1 MQQQSIYK
9 EFARYY
15 DLIYSQ
21 KDYKGEVL
29 TIKRLIS
36 KYKKTKGRDLL
47 EVACGTGGH
56 VRYLSDDFQIVATDV
71 NAEMLEVARK
81 SIKGVAFKKAD
92 MINLNLGREFDVII
106 CLFSSIG
113 YVRTYPNVKRTLY
126 NFAHHLKKDGVAI
139 IEPWFTKSGYKIG
152 SPHLTIYEDDN
163 IKIARNCV
171 SKSHGNVSILDMH
184 YLVAERN
191 KGVKYFV
198 DRHELGMFE
207 HEKVLQFM
215 KDAGLQSRFLKNGL
229 SKDRGIFVGTKK

>member
-1 MQQQSIYK
+1 MQKQSIYK

-36 KYKKTKGRDLL
+36 KYKKTKDRELL

-56 VRYLSDDFQIVATDV
+56 VRHLSDDFQIVATDA

-113 YVRTYPNVKRTLY
+113 YVRTYPNVKKTLH
-126 NFAHHLKKDGVAI
+126 NFAHHLKKDGVVI
-139 IEPWFTKSGYKIG
+139 IEPWFTKSTYKVG

-207 HEKVLQFM
+207 HEKVLQLM

-229 SKDRGIFVGTKK
+229 SKDRGIYVGTKN